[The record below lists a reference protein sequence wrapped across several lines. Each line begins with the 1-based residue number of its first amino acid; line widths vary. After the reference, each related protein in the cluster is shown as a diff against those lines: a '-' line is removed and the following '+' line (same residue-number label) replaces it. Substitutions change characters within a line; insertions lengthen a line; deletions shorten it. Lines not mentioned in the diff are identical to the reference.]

1 METIIFNKNH
11 VTVTS
16 EQIPKHSS
24 SIGKYRV
31 AWTTEWETIYPK
43 GMTITTLKK
52 RNEDVIKESP
62 LGFYYDSVEEVEYEG
77 KMVPRFQKVDNAGE

>member
-31 AWTTEWETIYPK
+31 AWTTEWETIYP
-43 GMTITTLKK
+43 TI
-52 RNEDVIKESP
+52 NQP
-62 LGFYYDSVEEVEYEG
+62 GG
-77 KMVPRFQKVDNAGE
+77 KTARIPRI